1 MANIDQIK
9 QLREETCI
17 SLAEC
22 KKALDETG
30 GDIEKAKDILKKWG
44 KDLAGKKSSRETG
57 QGVIESYIHSNKKV
71 GVLLDIRCE
80 TDFVSKGE
88 DFHNLAHEIC
98 LQIAAAKPLFIK
110 DDDIPEDILAREKE
124 IYQDQAKELKKPQE
138 IVEGIIEGKMKKYM
152 QSICLLDQSW
162 IKDESKT
169 VRDLIEEYI
178 AKIGEN
184 VVIKSFIKY
193 EL

>member
-1 MANIDQIK
+1 MVKIDQIK

-22 KKALDETG
+22 KKALNETG

-57 QGVIESYIHSNKKV
+57 EGVIESYVHPNKKV

-88 DFHNLAHEIC
+88 DFQNLAHELC

-110 DDDIPEDILAREKE
+110 DEDIPEDILARERK
-124 IYQDQAKELKKPQE
+124 IYEDQTKELKKPEE
-138 IVEGIIEGKMKKYM
+138 IVKGIVEGKMKKYR
-152 QSICLLDQSW
+152 QSICLLDQTW

-169 VRDLIEEYI
+169 VKDLMEEYI

-184 VVIKSFIKY
+184 IVVKTFTRY